1 MPGRSVQSDGSF
13 NPGNT
18 TENWQPCFGLINL
31 NSNGEQMDA
40 GQRRKVLVVIMA
52 LMMGAAGGCS
62 TSNQSEAPPSSVKPP
77 HLFWVFVGTYTKT
90 ISKGIYLLKLDTD
103 TGALSPPTLA
113 AQITDP
119 NFLVAGRGNRFLFT
133 VGHASDGKTSVV
145 DAFAMDARTGKLTF
159 LNQQPS
165 GGQGATH
172 LDVDRAGTTTVVANY
187 SSGQVSVLPIA
198 PDGTLGPPSQVI
210 QHTGSSVDPQ
220 RQQHAFPH
228 ACNFDPTGRFVL
240 VPDLGT
246 DKVYTYRF
254 DASDH
259 KLTPGDPAA
268 VVVAPGTGPR
278 HMAFHPNGRFAYV
291 VGEMGGTAMVFAY
304 DSQHG
309 SLRPLQTISTLPPD
323 YKGQNT
329 TAEVQVLPSGKFLF
343 VSNRG
348 PNDIAIFSI
357 EDDGARLVLKGFQ
370 STLGKGP
377 RYIGV
382 DPTGRFLL
390 AANQYSDSVILYR
403 IDPQTGALTPTGASV
418 QVGIPVSLLF
428 VPVGG

>member
-1 MPGRSVQSDGSF
+1 VTGHTIQASP
-13 NPGNT
+13 PGN
-18 TENWQPCFGLINL
+18 WHARFGWINL
-31 NSNGEQMDA
+31 NRKGVQMH
-40 GQRRKVLVVIMA
+40 GRKWSKVLVVIMA
-52 LMMGAAGGCS
+52 LMMEAAGGCS
-62 TSNQSEAPPSSVKPP
+62 TSGQAEAQPASIKPS
-77 HLFWVFVGTYTKT
+77 HLFWVYVGTYTKT
-90 ISKGIYLLKLDTD
+90 ISKGIYLLTLDTN

-119 NFLVAGRGNRFLFT
+119 NFLVAGPGNRFLFT

-145 DAFAMDARTGKLTF
+145 DAFALDARSGKLTF

-210 QHTGSSVDPQ
+210 QHTGSSINRE

-228 ACNFDPTGRFVL
+228 ACHFDPTGRFVL

-246 DKVYTYRF
+246 DKVYAYRF
-254 DASDH
+254 DPSDH
-259 KLTPGDPAA
+259 KLTPCDPAA
-268 VVVAPGTGPR
+268 VDTAPGTGPR
-278 HMAFHPNGRFAYV
+278 HMAFHPNGRFAYL
-291 VGEMGGTAMVFAY
+291 VGEMGGTVMVFAY

-323 YKGQNT
+323 FKGQNT
-329 TAEVQVLPSGKFLF
+329 SAEVQVLPSGKFLY

-348 PNDIAIFSI
+348 PDDIAIFSI
-357 EDDGARLVLKGFQ
+357 EDDGARLSLRGFQ

-403 IDPQTGALTPTGASV
+403 IDPQTGALTPTGTSA